1 MKPATIK
8 RKVKAL
14 KSLIRH
20 GVNLSNPEEVQRF
33 LNEVN
38 WSHGT
43 KNIVVDS
50 YNDFLEMKGFPLKLK
65 AYRREHNL
73 PFIPSEEEIN
83 QLISACSRKVAVFL
97 MLLKETGVRPIEAW
111 RLKFTD
117 IDINTS
123 TVKVKAAK
131 YSRSRILKVS
141 RQTLNNLL
149 SLKRE
154 SEYVFSPSGRE
165 ERFPEEIEHFSRNFC
180 KQRKRI
186 AEKLGNPRLLRIS
199 LKTFRHWKATME
211 YIRTKDIVHV
221 KELLGHVCIQNTM
234 KYVHIANAISQNQDR
249 FICKAAKNSEEAS
262 KLIEAGFEY
271 VCTTPEGIMLF
282 RKPK

>member
-1 MKPATIK
+1 M
-8 RKVKAL
+8 
-14 KSLIRH
+14 
-20 GVNLSNPEEVQRF
+20 
-33 LNEVN
+33 
-38 WSHGT
+38 
-43 KNIVVDS
+43 
-50 YNDFLEMKGFPLKLK
+50 KLK

-141 RQTLNNLL
+141 QQTLNNLL

-154 SEYVFSPSGRE
+154 SEYIFFPSGRE
-165 ERFPEEIEHFSRNFC
+165 ERFSEEIEYFSRNFC

-186 AEKLGNPRLLRIS
+186 AEKLGNPRRLENYP
-199 LKTFRHWKATME
+199 KATVAL
-211 YIRTKDIVHV
+211 TNV
-221 KELLGHVCIQNTM
+221 LLLLWFG
-234 KYVHIANAISQNQDR
+234 S
-249 FICKAAKNSEEAS
+249 AAYGMSAL
-262 KLIEAGFEY
+262 KLIELPIASIVY
-271 VCTTPEGIMLF
+271 LF
-282 RKPK
+282 LLS